1 MNHKA
6 DLTGRWELGRKV
18 IKDYEAAPYHFEH
31 KLGQTQA
38 FDRAVQVVDYYLL
51 KFTGNIK

>member
-1 MNHKA
+1 MVNKV
-6 DLTGRWELGRKV
+6 DLTGKWAMGQKV
-18 IKDYEAAPYHFEH
+18 IRGYEAEPYRFKHTVD
-31 KLGQTQA
+31 KIRA